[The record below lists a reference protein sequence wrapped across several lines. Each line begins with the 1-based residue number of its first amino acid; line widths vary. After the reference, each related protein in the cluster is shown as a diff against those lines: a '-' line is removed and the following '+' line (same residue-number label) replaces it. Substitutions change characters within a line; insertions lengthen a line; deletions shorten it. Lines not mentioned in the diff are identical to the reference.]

1 MSDAMFNTHTH
12 SFSQHSS
19 YFKRCVFLTCLLKA
33 DFPSLIAHRNNVQQ
47 LHSTDSIWNSWFFES
62 SFVFFLRLNFCC
74 YRHHSCAGS
83 ILSFIF
89 LLHALDCMYEQSK
102 YREKF
107 REKLNWKFENRISID
122 FLLDLIQ
129 FDQTRIH
136 LFIQCA
142 ER

>member
-1 MSDAMFNTHTH
+1 
-12 SFSQHSS
+12 
-19 YFKRCVFLTCLLKA
+19 
-33 DFPSLIAHRNNVQQ
+33 
-47 LHSTDSIWNSWFFES
+47 
-62 SFVFFLRLNFCC
+62 
-74 YRHHSCAGS
+74 
-83 ILSFIF
+83 
-89 LLHALDCMYEQSK
+89 MYEQSK